1 VVDILTGNLVECYSV
16 CGSDNKNYGMIEERN
31 LTILPRLGLEQAGA
45 RRAIYG
51 LSHVAANF
59 VHRISPAADKT
70 FNV

>member
-1 VVDILTGNLVECYSV
+1 
-16 CGSDNKNYGMIEERN
+16 MIEERN